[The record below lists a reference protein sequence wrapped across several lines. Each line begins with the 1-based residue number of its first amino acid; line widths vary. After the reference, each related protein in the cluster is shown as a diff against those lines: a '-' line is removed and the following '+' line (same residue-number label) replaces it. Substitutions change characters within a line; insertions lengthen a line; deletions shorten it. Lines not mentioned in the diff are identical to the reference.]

1 MLYTMLL
8 DQCRQCFCAACS
20 RVSNVERAAAPS
32 ALRAQCTPKPPPAP
46 PRTTTCLP
54 RRRGDISCP
63 WNPHG
68 RSLSALTADVTAQCK
83 YHHAPNSQY
92 MKSMSAW
99 LCCKA
104 SRAQGRLQRGCQDL
118 SRLHQSQRSSGGC
131 CQLRAAPKGRSPAQS
146 HGLELGMEP
155 NSLISAPSPCTI
167 HQTVQSSLPLCRNS
181 S

>member
-20 RVSNVERAAAPS
+20 HVSNMERAAAPS

-118 SRLHQSQRSSGGC
+118 SQLHQSQRSSGGC

>member
-20 RVSNVERAAAPS
+20 RVSNMERAAAPS

-54 RRRGDISCP
+54 SRRGDISCP

-118 SRLHQSQRSSGGC
+118 SRLHQSQQSSGGC

>member
-20 RVSNVERAAAPS
+20 RVSNVERGSSTLCPQS
-32 ALRAQCTPKPPPAP
+32 PVHPKTTTCPPQ
-46 PRTTTCLP
+46 TTTCLP

-118 SRLHQSQRSSGGC
+118 SQLHQSQRSSGGC